1 VTGTPEGVEAE
12 AARLASESGLGWQR
26 LTPERA
32 AALWSVVADGALG
45 ASIAIRLGGLL
56 DGLDDLIDL
65 VQAELSEGVIT
76 AGVGTG
82 TLRWVGEADVSSLQ
96 SLRRAAAQREVPVTL
111 ERGPW
116 QLRRAVGHFGAY
128 REGVG
133 VLVQRLRETFDP
145 GRVIAVTLEG
155 EVGSGR

>member
-1 VTGTPEGVEAE
+1 
-12 AARLASESGLGWQR
+12 
-26 LTPERA
+26 
-32 AALWSVVADGALG
+32 VVADGALG

-65 VQAELSEGVIT
+65 VQAELGEGVIT

-82 TLRWVGEADVSSLQ
+82 ALRWVGEADVSSLL
-96 SLRRAAAQREVPVTL
+96 SLRRQAAQREVPVTL

-116 QLRRAVGHFGAY
+116 QFRRAVGHFGAY

-133 VLVQRLRETFDP
+133 VLVERLRETFDP